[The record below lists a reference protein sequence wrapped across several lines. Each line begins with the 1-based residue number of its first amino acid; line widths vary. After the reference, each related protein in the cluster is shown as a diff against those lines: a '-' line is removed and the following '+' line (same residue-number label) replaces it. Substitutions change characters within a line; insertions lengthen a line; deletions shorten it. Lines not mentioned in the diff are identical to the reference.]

1 MHDILIEE
9 KILAENDRLAAENRD
24 FFRKC
29 GIEAINI
36 ISSPGAGKTS
46 LIEKAAP
53 HLARA
58 GMRCAV
64 IEGDLATGLDS
75 ERVSR
80 LGLPVRQI
88 TTGKACHLDAHNIS
102 HQLEWIE
109 SLKGLK
115 LLIIENVGNM
125 VCPAEYDLGERMK
138 VTVMSVAEGDDKP
151 LKYPAIFAASEVL
164 VLNKTDLVPHTDFS
178 IERARDNAVSINPSL
193 KVFETSCRTGQG
205 IEEFYLFLLSL
216 AEATG
221 SQ

>member
-9 KILAENDRLAAENRD
+9 RILAENDRLAEENRE
-24 FFRKC
+24 FFRQR
-29 GIEAINI
+29 GVVAINL

-53 HLARA
+53 YLDRD
-58 GMRCAV
+58 GLKFAV
-64 IEGDLATGLDS
+64 IEGDLATDIDS
-75 ERVSR
+75 GRVAL
-80 LGLPVRQI
+80 LGVPVRQI

-102 HQLEWIE
+102 HLLPWVDEQ
-109 SLKGLK
+109 KKLK
-115 LLIIENVGNM
+115 LLVIENVGNM

-164 VLNKTDLVPHTDFS
+164 VINKTDLLPHTDFS
-178 IERARDNAVSINPSL
+178 MKAARENALSINPSL

-205 IEEFYLFLLSL
+205 IEELSRLLCSL
-216 AEATG
+216 AVATG
-221 SQ
+221 G

>member
-9 KILAENDRLAAENRD
+9 KVLAENDRLAGENRE
-24 FFRKC
+24 FFRHR
-29 GIEAINI
+29 GVFAINI

-53 HLARA
+53 YLERA
-58 GMRCAV
+58 GLKFAV

-80 LGLPVRQI
+80 LGVPVRQI

-102 HQLEWIE
+102 HLLGWVEAQ
-109 SLKGLK
+109 KGLK

-125 VCPAEYDLGERMK
+125 VCPAEYDLGEEMK

-151 LKYPAIFAASEVL
+151 LKYPAIFAASKVL

-178 IERARDNAVSINPSL
+178 MERARKNALDINPSL
-193 KVFETSCRTGQG
+193 KIFETSCRTGQG
-205 IEEFYLFLLSL
+205 IEAMSGFLRSL
-216 AEATG
+216 AAATG
-221 SQ
+221 G